1 MKKDTSF
8 LIVSIFWMLI
18 FNILIINFFL
28 GNGIFA
34 VNSLVTGAVV
44 VDPEE
49 IQFIPNSILKLAAPL
64 LILNFIILI
73 ALIIGYEKW
82 VKEK

>member
-1 MKKDTSF
+1 MRKDTSF
-8 LIVSIFWMLI
+8 LIVSIFWMLL

-28 GNGIFA
+28 GSGVFA
-34 VNSLVTGAVV
+34 VNSLITGAVV
-44 VDPEE
+44 VEPEE

-73 ALIIGYEKW
+73 ALVLGYQKW